1 MAAQLAL
8 IRHELPETT
17 APFQTIITR
26 TVPFALRACATGL
39 LNSRS
44 RSLIET
50 MTTVKKLASSRRRP
64 NLNPRN
70 GMNIRSNFAVQR
82 NNPAAGD
89 SAKICRAER
98 CMFYANSDF
107 IIRRSTQT
115 RAMKPLKPRAVFSA
129 VPVYPKLRSYLA
141 TEIFSVFLGRYWAWF
156 LT

>member
-1 MAAQLAL
+1 
-8 IRHELPETT
+8 
-17 APFQTIITR
+17 
-26 TVPFALRACATGL
+26 
-39 LNSRS
+39 
-44 RSLIET
+44 

-129 VPVYPKLRSYLA
+129 VPYGVCYLSLRSGLQA
-141 TEIFSVFLGRYWAWF
+141 RERVMRFASKSTAMLEKTPSRR
-156 LT
+156 